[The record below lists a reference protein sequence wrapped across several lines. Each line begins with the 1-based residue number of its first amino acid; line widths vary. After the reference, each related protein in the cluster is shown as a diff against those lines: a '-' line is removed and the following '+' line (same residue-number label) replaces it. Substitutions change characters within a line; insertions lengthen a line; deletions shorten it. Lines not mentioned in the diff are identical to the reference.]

1 MQKATLPHD
10 MSSFDKIFLVDD
22 DKIFLLT
29 AKFSLKRV
37 FPEADIQSFSNAEEA
52 INRLIEEKPDL
63 LLLDLNMPVM
73 DGWTFLEQLE
83 EKGSAVTFP
92 IYIVSSSIDPS
103 DINRANEHTHVMGFI
118 EKPLDEQK
126 VKALIEG

>member
-1 MQKATLPHD
+1 
-10 MSSFDKIFLVDD
+10 MSGYDKIFLVDD

-37 FPEADIQSFSNAEEA
+37 FPDAEIESFSNAEEA
-52 INRLIEEKPDL
+52 ILRLIQEKPDL

-73 DGWTFLEQLE
+73 DGWTFLMELEQ
-83 EKGSAVTFP
+83 KGAAVNFP

-103 DINRANEHTHVMGFI
+103 DINRANNHDHVMGFI
-118 EKPLDEQK
+118 EKPLDEKK
-126 VKALIEG
+126 VKALIEERG

>member
-1 MQKATLPHD
+1 MNGYH
-10 MSSFDKIFLVDD
+10 KIFLVDD

-37 FPEADIQSFSNAEEA
+37 FPNADIQSFNNAEEA
-52 INRLIEEKPDL
+52 ISRLIKEKPDL

-73 DGWTFLEQLE
+73 DGWTFLEELE
-83 EKGSAVTFP
+83 QRGSAVTFP

-103 DINRANEHTHVMGFI
+103 DISRANEHDHVMGFI
-118 EKPLDEQK
+118 EKPLDERK
-126 VKALIEG
+126 VKVLMEKK

>member
-1 MQKATLPHD
+1 
-10 MSSFDKIFLVDD
+10 MSSAFDKIYLVDD

-37 FPEADIQSFSNAEEA
+37 FPAADIQSFSNAEEA
-52 INRLIEEKPDL
+52 IAQLLEEQPDL

-73 DGWTFLEQLE
+73 DGWTFLEELKA
-83 EKGSAVTFP
+83 KGGTIGFP

-103 DINRANEHTHVMGFI
+103 DVNRANENPHVMGFI
-118 EKPLDEQK
+118 EKPLDEAK
-126 VKALIEG
+126 VRALVAS